1 MLVAVFL
8 ETTALVGFVIH
19 GELALLVG
27 GVAAERGD
35 VALPAIIALA
45 AAAAVAGDLVSF
57 LLGRRLGRPFLE
69 RHGPRVGVGPD
80 RLARIDAFFAR
91 HGGKA
96 VFLGRFTG
104 SCARPCRSRPAARA
118 CARGSCSPS
127 ARSARSS
134 GPTVFTLIGY
144 AFAESFTAAGQTA
157 TRIAL
162 VAVLLAIA
170 ALVARSRLARRWVS
184 GLRAAAARALVLL
197 LGLALRVRVRPV
209 LGDRPRGDQHGVL
222 GGLRRRVEV
231 ERALERAQRALGSSS
246 TLSRYWPSRRHV
258 SALAGC
264 SPTARSNAFWASSRR
279 PRASSM

>member
-1 MLVAVFL
+1 MSTAPYPRALRPLPRGCEHSGRVSVSPATLTARFAPAGLAAAGVALAAAIAVGVVRVPDLAGAVSGATHALGAWIYLAVLVLVFL

-45 AAAAVAGDLVSF
+45 WGAAVAGDLVSL

-69 RHGPRVGVGPD
+69 RHGPRVRVGPD

-91 HGGKA
+91 HGSKA

-104 SCARPCRSRPAARA
+104 LLRATMPFAA
-118 CARGSCSPS
+118 G
-127 ARSARSS
+127 SS
-134 GPTVFTLIGY
+134 GMRPRQLLPLSALSALVWVTVFTLIGY

-170 ALVARSRLARRWVS
+170 ALVARSRLARR
-184 GLRAAAARALVLL
+184 
-197 LGLALRVRVRPV
+197 
-209 LGDRPRGDQHGVL
+209 
-222 GGLRRRVEV
+222 
-231 ERALERAQRALGSSS
+231 
-246 TLSRYWPSRRHV
+246 
-258 SALAGC
+258 
-264 SPTARSNAFWASSRR
+264 
-279 PRASSM
+279 